1 MNKHLSVAI
10 LTAALC
16 VGVFAERAHASVIF
30 TFAEI
35 NDRVTMTSSGTLDT
49 NKLVVSAGQSGSW
62 GGTGFQSRNL
72 SGDID
77 IMGGTAFG
85 ALDKWFGFHTG
96 TDASQIAGAVG
107 PFTTSAFGPDI
118 ITGSRSFATF
128 SGQLSGRGLPGIG
141 LRAADL
147 VNGLW
152 TPDQSWFFAM
162 GTTLASL
169 GLNVGTFRV
178 SDIQTGESITID
190 VLPSAAVPEPASLIL
205 LGTGL
210 AGVAARMRRRRHD

>member
-1 MNKHLSVAI
+1 MNNRLSVAI
-10 LTAALC
+10 LTVALC
-16 VGVFAERAHASVIF
+16 VGVFAARANASVIF

-49 NKLVVSAGQSGSW
+49 TKLVVSNFGSGSW
-62 GGTGFQSRNL
+62 AGTGFQSRNL

-85 ALDKWFGFHTG
+85 PLDTWFGFHTG
-96 TDASQIAGAVG
+96 TDASEIATDVG
-107 PFTTSAFGPDI
+107 PFTTSAFGPGI

-128 SGQLSGRGLPGIG
+128 SGQLSGRGQPGIG
-141 LRAADL
+141 VRAADI

-152 TPDQSWFFAM
+152 TPDQSWFFAL
-162 GTTLASL
+162 GSTLASL

-190 VLPSAAVPEPASLIL
+190 VRPPAAVPEPASLML
-205 LGTGL
+205 FGTGL
-210 AGVAARMRRRRHD
+210 AGLAARLRRRRR